1 MSLGSGGVCV
11 GAGGVH
17 PRGAIA
23 GLGSASG
30 AVVSVAVLEASW
42 SSPGG
47 SPVWQAVRRRR
58 AAMQVGVYVE
68 ILMCCDALSSV
79 IDDVETKINSMLP

>member
-11 GAGGVH
+11 GAGGVQ

-23 GLGSASG
+23 GPEPLAGSL
-30 AVVSVAVLEASW
+30 VSVDVLAAGW

-47 SPVWQAVRRRR
+47 SAVWQAVRRRT
-58 AAMQVGVYVE
+58 AMQIGVYVQ

-79 IDDVETKINSMLP
+79 IDDVETKIDSMLP